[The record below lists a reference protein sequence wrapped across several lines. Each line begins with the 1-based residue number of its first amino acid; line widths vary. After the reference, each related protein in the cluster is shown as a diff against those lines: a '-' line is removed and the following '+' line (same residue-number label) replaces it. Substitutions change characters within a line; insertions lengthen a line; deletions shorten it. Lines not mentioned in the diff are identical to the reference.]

1 MAHFVIQI
9 GSNRQTNKQTNSLRD
24 PGRQP
29 MREDVRLERLESF
42 NLQACERIRSGHSKY
57 SHSAEAIARQYDYT
71 SVRRAFGL
79 IVHQPLNQPWRAHA
93 PTGTHSGLV
102 RAYPRYPWP
111 SELRVPHA
119 ERRHLL
125 LPA

>member
-42 NLQACERIRSGHSKY
+42 NLQACERKRSGHSKY

-71 SVRRAFGL
+71 SVREGL
-79 IVHQPLNQPWRAHA
+79 WPDCA
-93 PTGTHSGLV
+93 PATQSAMAGPCSDRYSRLV

-125 LPA
+125 LPS